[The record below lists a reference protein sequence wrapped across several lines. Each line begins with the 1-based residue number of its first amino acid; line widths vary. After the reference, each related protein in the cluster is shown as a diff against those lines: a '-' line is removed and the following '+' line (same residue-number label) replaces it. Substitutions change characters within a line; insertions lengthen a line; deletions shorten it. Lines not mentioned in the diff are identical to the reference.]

1 MVVAGPG
8 DDECA
13 VRPLAVRKADPALL
27 GHVELA
33 AQPPIVALQ
42 EVGAGVF
49 GRNGNHRFWI
59 LDFGFWIWVLHLPV
73 FRHSAFC
80 LLPSAFFLVFLALQ
94 RPHPLPLRPF
104 AQAARLVTEYGE

>member
-59 LDFGFWIWVLHLPV
+59 LGFAPARLP
-73 FRHSAFC
+73 SFC
-80 LLPSAFFLVFLALQ
+80 LLPSAFCL
-94 RPHPLPLRPF
+94 LPRLPRV
-104 AQAARLVTEYGE
+104 AAPTPAPTPPVCAGRSACNGVWGVREHFQL